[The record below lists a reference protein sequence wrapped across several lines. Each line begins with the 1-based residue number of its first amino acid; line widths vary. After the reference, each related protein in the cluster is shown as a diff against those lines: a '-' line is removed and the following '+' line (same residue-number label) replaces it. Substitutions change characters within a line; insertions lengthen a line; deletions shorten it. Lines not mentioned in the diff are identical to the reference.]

1 MNRNSFGDI
10 RVFVEVA
17 RRGGF
22 RAAAEQLQLAPA
34 SVSEAVQRF
43 EDRLGV
49 RLFERSTRSVA
60 LTPIGEQFYSKSLPA
75 VVELEGAVS
84 DLDDQKDEVTGTLR
98 LSAPYS
104 AGPFF
109 LDDLVGRFAT
119 AYPAANVELIYDDK
133 KVDLLTS
140 GIDAAIRSSTL
151 LGPDTH
157 AVAVGP
163 ELTMAIVAS
172 PGYLARK
179 GTPEH
184 PRDIL
189 NHDAIC
195 YAFGMG
201 GQRAPWGF
209 DGPDGAYTMQPKPRI
224 VANDMRSL
232 LSYAQQGLGL
242 AYVYGEIAAPYV
254 AENGMVEVL
263 TDHLS
268 NLPRYSLNYRS
279 KRNMTR
285 RLRAFVD
292 MAKAPAALQFDTSLS
307 PHIEETANG

>member
-1 MNRNSFGDI
+1 MSRSSFGDI

-22 RAAAEQLQLAPA
+22 RAAAEHLHQAPA
-34 SVSEAVQRF
+34 SVSEAIQRF

-60 LTPIGEQFYSKSLPA
+60 LTPIGEQFYARSLPA
-75 VVELEGAVS
+75 IAELEGAMN

-109 LDDLVGRFAT
+109 LDDLVARFAA
-119 AYPAANVELIYDDK
+119 AYPAVDVELIYDDK

-140 GIDAAIRSSTL
+140 GIDAAIRSNTL

-163 ELTMAIVAS
+163 ELSMAIVAS
-172 PGYLARK
+172 QDYLAAK
-179 GTPEH
+179 GIPKE

-189 NHDAIC
+189 DHDAIC
-195 YAFGMG
+195 YAFGVG
-201 GQRAPWGF
+201 GNHAPWGF
-209 DGPDGAYTMQPKPRI
+209 VGADGPFTMQPKPRL

-232 LSYAQQGLGL
+232 LHYASHGLGL
-242 AYVYGEIAAPYV
+242 AYVYAEIAAPYV
-254 AENGMVEVL
+254 TNGRLVSVL
-263 TDHLS
+263 DKHLS
-268 NLPRYSLNYRS
+268 PLPRYSLNYQS
-279 KRNMTR
+279 KRHMTQ
-285 RLRAFVD
+285 RLRAFVNL
-292 MAKAPAALQFDTSLS
+292 AKEGKTIQ
-307 PHIEETANG
+307 